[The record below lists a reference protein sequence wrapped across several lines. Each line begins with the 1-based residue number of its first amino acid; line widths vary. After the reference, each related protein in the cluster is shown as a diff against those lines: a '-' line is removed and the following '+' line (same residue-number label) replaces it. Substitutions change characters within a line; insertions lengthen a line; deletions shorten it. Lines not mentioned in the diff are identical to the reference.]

1 MRLSALLPLAAA
13 TASLIAG
20 VQGIQPTKTTRS
32 KSKKWDKGFVTID
45 SSGQFIRNGEYVF
58 FYIQFLFCMNNI

>member
-1 MRLSALLPLAAA
+1 MRLSALFSIVAA
-13 TASLIAG
+13 TASLVAG

-58 FYIQFLFCMNNI
+58 FIYTNYILYG